1 MNNYEDPNLESD
13 KVEELAEQ
21 YADGEMDIEQFEE
34 KLERVSKGGGDGA
47 DLTNHELR
55 QMSDEEARQS
65 LTVDEYERREKLI
78 ELHEQ
83 ADETRERWAEEE
95 RQIAEITVQADMEQL
110 GTRVD
115 VFGNDLL
122 VHLDSDDRQLT
133 QAAGKLEDLR
143 EQYADVDADELEELP
158 TEDKNAMLGHL
169 QTMLDCVIVEWGDQR
184 WSNLR
189 EDQRADILADA
200 AEKWGLDGI
209 MLAWVDIAAAVNED
223 RQERMEVVE
232 SFQ

>member
-1 MNNYEDPNLESD
+1 MD
-13 KVEELAEQ
+13 EQ
-21 YADGEMDIEQFEE
+21 TARETLTVNQFKRWE
-34 KLERVSKGGGDGA
+34 KLNS
-47 DLTNHELR
+47 
-55 QMSDEEARQS
+55 
-65 LTVDEYERREKLI
+65 
-78 ELHEQ
+78 LHEQ

-95 RQIAEITVQADMEQL
+95 QRVAEITVQADMEQL

-122 VHLDSDDRQLT
+122 VHIDSEDRHLT

-143 EQYADVDADELEELP
+143 EEY
-158 TEDKNAMLGHL
+158 EDTDPEDLDSIPQTDRDAMLGHL
-169 QTMLDCVIVEWGDQR
+169 QSMLDAVIVEWGEHR
-184 WSNLR
+184 WANLR

-209 MLAWVDIAAAVNED
+209 MLAWVDIAVAVNED
-223 RQERMEVVE
+223 RQERMEVMD